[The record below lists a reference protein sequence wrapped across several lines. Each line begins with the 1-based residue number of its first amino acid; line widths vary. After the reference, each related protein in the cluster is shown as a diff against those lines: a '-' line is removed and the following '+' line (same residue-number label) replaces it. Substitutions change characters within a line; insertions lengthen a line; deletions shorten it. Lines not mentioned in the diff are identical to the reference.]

1 MQALLH
7 RSFTAVII
15 AVCVSALS
23 SSGCASRRNL
33 AAGAKVGMT
42 PAEVEQ
48 VMRGSGRERSIV
60 KEGEETIVSYD
71 RTGDYFVFVDGR
83 LTRHYRHGEQQQR

>member
-1 MQALLH
+1 MQALLQ
-7 RSFTAVII
+7 RSFTAVLI
-15 AVCVSALS
+15 AVCLSALW
-23 SSGCASRRNL
+23 SSGCASRPDR
-33 AAGAKVGMT
+33 AAGVKVGMT
-42 PAEVEQ
+42 PTEVEQ

-83 LTRHYRHGEQQQR
+83 LTQHYRHEDPHR